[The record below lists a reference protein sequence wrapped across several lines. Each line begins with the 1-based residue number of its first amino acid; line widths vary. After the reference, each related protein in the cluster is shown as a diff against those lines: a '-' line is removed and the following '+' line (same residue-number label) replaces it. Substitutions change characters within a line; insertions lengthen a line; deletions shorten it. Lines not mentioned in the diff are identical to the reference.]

1 MATIEQIREERR
13 KVNAEIEA
21 LRSKALILSDMLL
34 EAEGPIPDR
43 SGRTSRLG
51 YRIVKP

>member
-13 KVNAEIEA
+13 KVNAEIEV
-21 LRSKALILSDMLL
+21 LRAKAMALSDMLL
-34 EAEGPIPDR
+34 ESEGPPPDR
-43 SGRTSRLG
+43 TGRTTRVG